1 MIVTINNENGTT
13 TYDVSKVNAENLR
26 THATVLINKVGTIEV
41 ILEAL
46 NFTSST
52 HRANLEALLKD
63 CPLMWRMKM
72 IMCQLE
78 SQPQQQQ
85 PLKFQQLIFLTS
97 SLASILTIQEGL
109 QH

>member
-52 HRANLEALLKD
+52 HRANLEALLQD
-63 CPLMWRMKM
+63 CP
-72 IMCQLE
+72 E
-78 SQPQQQQ
+78 S
-85 PLKFQQLIFLTS
+85 LVENKEEEVTEETTDS
-97 SLASILTIQEGL
+97 ED
-109 QH
+109 